1 MSLDVNLTGDPKEAK
16 CTCCNCGNEHIVL
29 QTEEYYSANITH
41 NLGAMAKEAD
51 LYYHLWEPNEI
62 GITKASQLILPLQ
75 IGLALMKLDPERF
88 KKFDAKNGWGT
99 YRDFVPWIERY
110 LEACIELPN
119 ANVSVSR

>member
-1 MSLDVNLTGDPKEAK
+1 MSLDISL
-16 CTCCNCGNEHIVL
+16 IVL
-29 QTEEYYSANITH
+29 HSFGHDIGVETEIAFEANITH

-75 IGLALMKLDPERF
+75 IGLALMKSDPRRF
-88 KKFDAKNGWGT
+88 KKFDAKNKWGM
-99 YRDFVPWIERY
+99 YEDFVPWIEKY
-110 LEACIELPN
+110 IEACIEFPN